1 MTIKEQVLRRLDTL
15 SEAELIQVSEFMAF
29 LKFRTRLQRMPTLT
43 EAQLATLYAACT
55 EEDRALA
62 EEGMT
67 EYAHGLC
74 QEDVS

>member
-1 MTIKEQVLRRLDTL
+1 MSIKEQVRQRLDTL
-15 SEAELIQVSEFMAF
+15 SEAELVQVSEFMAF

-43 EAQLATLYAACT
+43 EAQLATLYAACA

-74 QEDVS
+74 QEDTS